1 MRILACIDFRLS
13 QFLLNF
19 RFLESVTRRARG
31 RHVEDLLEKV
41 IIAEDD
47 LLIAD
52 LLEEV
57 LVTAGYD
64 VCGLASTVTEAVDLC
79 NRLNPDLAVI
89 DVRLAAGGV
98 GTDVAAK
105 IVSREKLGI
114 LYATGNAGHVVLTAS
129 DGEACIT
136 KPYLPDDI
144 VRALRIVSEIVGTGT
159 VSAPFPRNFQ
169 LLRQAELRCLPR
181 GAGHDPA

>member
-1 MRILACIDFRLS
+1 M
-13 QFLLNF
+13 Q
-19 RFLESVTRRARG
+19 
-31 RHVEDLLEKV
+31 KV

-47 LLIAD
+47 FLIAD

-64 VCGLASTVTEAVDLC
+64 VCGLASTVAEAVDLC
-79 NRLNPDLAVI
+79 NRLHPDLAVI
-89 DVRLAAGGV
+89 DVRLGAGGV
-98 GTDVAAK
+98 GTDVAAQ
-105 IVSREKLGI
+105 IDSRANLGI

-144 VRALRIVSEIVGTGT
+144 VRALRIVSEVVGTGT
-159 VSAPFPRNFQ
+159 TSAPFPRNFQ
-169 LLRQAELRCLPR
+169 LLRKAGSRSLPR
-181 GAGHDPA
+181 EVGHGAA